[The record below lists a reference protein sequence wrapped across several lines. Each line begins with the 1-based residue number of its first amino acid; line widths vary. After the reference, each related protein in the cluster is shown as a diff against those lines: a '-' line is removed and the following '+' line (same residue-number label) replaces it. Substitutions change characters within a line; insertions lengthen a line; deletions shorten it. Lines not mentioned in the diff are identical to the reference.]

1 VSHSLE
7 YLKEIESRYN
17 IGLYGEILT
26 KRRKTMEKSEKAAVI
41 LIALALLIRVMN
53 LSAMLGMGLSPVEWI
68 AIILFAIG
76 LATLV
81 TSNTKQ

>member
-1 VSHSLE
+1 
-7 YLKEIESRYN
+7 
-17 IGLYGEILT
+17 
-26 KRRKTMEKSEKAAVI
+26 MEKSEKAAVI